1 MPMKF
6 NPFQPNKIVTPG
18 MFTGRVD
25 ELRAIEQCLFQA
37 KNGNPSHFL
46 LQGERGIGKSS
57 LLLYVDVV
65 AQGQLPT
72 FSDDKVNFI
81 TASVDLG
88 GCQTQ
93 VEIIR
98 AIARGIKRSVS
109 EHQTTKEAAKKLW
122 DWLTNWEVL
131 GVRFHKDQENID
143 PQDIAD
149 ELIAKISD
157 FCIQSQG
164 QVDGVLILLDE
175 ADQPSVDAGL
185 GQFVKL
191 FTERL
196 TRKGCNNVLI
206 GIAGLPVILAKL
218 RDSHESAPRIFQT
231 MLLDPLETEERK
243 TVIRTGLNQAE
254 LKNGFAVGISDE
266 AINLVADLSE
276 GYPHFVQQF
285 AYSAFEHDDDNLIDV
300 QDVLGGAYKENGAI
314 AQLGRKYF
322 DEMYFGKIG
331 SDDYRRVLDAMAEHS
346 DGWVARKDIISE
358 SGVKATTVNNAMN
371 ALKVRNIVV
380 ADESRQGFYRL
391 PTKSFAAWINAIKS
405 VTQQKDAEAP
415 SLFD

>member
-1 MPMKF
+1 
-6 NPFQPNKIVTPG
+6 
-18 MFTGRVD
+18 
-25 ELRAIEQCLFQA
+25 
-37 KNGNPSHFL
+37 
-46 LQGERGIGKSS
+46 
-57 LLLYVDVV
+57 V

-72 FSDDKVNFI
+72 FSNDKVNFV

-93 VEIIR
+93 VEIIK

-109 EHQTTKEAAKKLW
+109 EHQATKEAAKKLW
-122 DWLTNWEVL
+122 DWLTSWEVL
-131 GVRFHKDQENID
+131 GIRFHKDQEDVD

-149 ELIAKISD
+149 ELIGRISD
-157 FCIQSQG
+157 FCIQSQE
-164 QVDGVLILLDE
+164 QIDGVLILLDE
-175 ADQPSVDAGL
+175 ADQPSVDADL

-206 GIAGLPVILAKL
+206 GMAGLPVILAKL
-218 RDSHESAPRIFQT
+218 RESHESAPRIFQT
-231 MLLDPLETEERK
+231 MLLDPLETDERK
-243 TVIRTGLNQAE
+243 TVIRTGLKQAE
-254 LKNGFAVGISDE
+254 VKNGFAVGISDE

-285 AYSAFEHDDDNLIDV
+285 SYSAFEHDDDNLIDV
-300 QDVLGGAYKENGAI
+300 KDVLGGAYKENGAI

-322 DEMYFGKIG
+322 DEMYFSKIG

-371 ALKVRNIVV
+371 ALKARNIIV

-405 VTQQKDAEAP
+405 VTQQKDGP